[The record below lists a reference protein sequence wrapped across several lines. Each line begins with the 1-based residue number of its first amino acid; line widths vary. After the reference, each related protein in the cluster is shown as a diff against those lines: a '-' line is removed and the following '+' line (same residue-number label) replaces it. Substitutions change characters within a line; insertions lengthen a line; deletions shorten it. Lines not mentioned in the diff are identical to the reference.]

1 MRKVVERR
9 KQVDQIEVRAGAEAG
24 AVLVAEAVAVVGKSF
39 YLFWGGPSESIN
51 FDFSDFFCEIFP
63 VTTSYFMDLFNFDFQ

>member
-9 KQVDQIEVRAGAEAG
+9 KQVDQIEVRAGVEAG

-39 YLFWGGPSESIN
+39 YLF
-51 FDFSDFFCEIFP
+51 
-63 VTTSYFMDLFNFDFQ
+63 

>member
-1 MRKVVERR
+1 MSASKKRAGIVRKVVERR

-39 YLFWGGPSESIN
+39 YLF
-51 FDFSDFFCEIFP
+51 
-63 VTTSYFMDLFNFDFQ
+63 